1 LSTFDL
7 NNVKIYGFNF
17 SRAEGEMI
25 YKNELLS
32 EITIRDDDFKG
43 IATINLYG
51 DKFLLNINLEEG
63 KLNKILSSLNLS
75 LPLNGIV
82 SGKVFLSNMDN
93 KLFCEGTIYSK
104 EIKAYERTIN
114 NFQGTFRWSDI
125 EISLPS
131 FRFNFNNGDIV
142 GELYFSP
149 LTRELNVNI
158 KGRGIDIS
166 PFSSSLKGKLS
177 FSVKGNSKAEKGM
190 ISGNFSLNDFSYF
203 TFPRRRIKGRIIFGE
218 IENNISLE
226 LTGIIEPGENSFLT
240 QFIYPLNSKK
250 IKGKT
255 ELKIRN
261 LSLIFPWRGAEGEI
275 NCKLEL
281 SGSLLKP
288 EIKAIADFKG
298 KELPIP
304 KFAHRFEDFSGLI
317 LFENNKLQLLSFTA
331 KLGGG
336 KINGFGEISFNNIK
350 NIDRMSL
357 HLDGKNMLLSPF
369 EGARFLCDSK
379 LNLVKDEGVF
389 LLKGDIFVHQM
400 LWRRN
405 FWDRITFSSSPFLK
419 NESEN
424 KLLEDLLLDINI
436 RSEKDCWINN
446 SFGTIE
452 CKFNLRIFGNVN
464 SPSLLGEITALR
476 GKLFFQDRIF
486 NLIEGKID
494 FINPLNPSNPEIN
507 FKAETFVKDYRVL
520 FSLKGPVNHLK
531 PELSSSP
538 PLPPEEI
545 LALLA
550 LGEAFK
556 RTYSYD
562 KSTQLSISSLLS
574 FKLTE
579 GITNRAKKIFGID
592 WFKIS
597 PVLIGSIPQTTPR
610 LSLGKKI
617 TEDITILYST
627 NLSTHRKDYLFLEWK
642 FAKDISII
650 AIRDEE
656 GRIGLD
662 VKFHKR
668 F

>member
-1 LSTFDL
+1 
-7 NNVKIYGFNF
+7 
-17 SRAEGEMI
+17 
-25 YKNELLS
+25 
-32 EITIRDDDFKG
+32 
-43 IATINLYG
+43 
-51 DKFLLNINLEEG
+51 
-63 KLNKILSSLNLS
+63 
-75 LPLNGIV
+75 
-82 SGKVFLSNMDN
+82 
-93 KLFCEGTIYSK
+93 
-104 EIKAYERTIN
+104 
-114 NFQGTFRWSDI
+114 
-125 EISLPS
+125 
-131 FRFNFNNGDIV
+131 
-142 GELYFSP
+142 
-149 LTRELNVNI
+149 
-158 KGRGIDIS
+158 
-166 PFSSSLKGKLS
+166 
-177 FSVKGNSKAEKGM
+177 
-190 ISGNFSLNDFSYF
+190 
-203 TFPRRRIKGRIIFGE
+203 
-218 IENNISLE
+218 
-226 LTGIIEPGENSFLT
+226 
-240 QFIYPLNSKK
+240 
-250 IKGKT
+250 
-255 ELKIRN
+255 
-261 LSLIFPWRGAEGEI
+261 
-275 NCKLEL
+275 
-281 SGSLLKP
+281 
-288 EIKAIADFKG
+288 
-298 KELPIP
+298 
-304 KFAHRFEDFSGLI
+304 
-317 LFENNKLQLLSFTA
+317 
-331 KLGGG
+331 
-336 KINGFGEISFNNIK
+336 
-350 NIDRMSL
+350 
-357 HLDGKNMLLSPF
+357 
-369 EGARFLCDSK
+369 
-379 LNLVKDEGVF
+379 
-389 LLKGDIFVHQM
+389 
-400 LWRRN
+400 
-405 FWDRITFSSSPFLK
+405 
-419 NESEN
+419 EN